1 LQVCL
6 LGQASRDRDAAK
18 EVQCQLEYTTM
29 RHIIARS
36 EIW

>member
-1 LQVCL
+1 VCL

-18 EVQCQLEYTTM
+18 DMQCLLEFTTM
-29 RHIIARS
+29 RNIISRS